1 MQTRA
6 KKLLSF
12 QQNNGDSL
20 PGSKNSQSNRD
31 PYAGFNQVFVM
42 PGGPKTI
49 DTTPTLTKKIMNRV
63 NDKNLNFSEKIG
75 EILKDPYQQG
85 RVVENVMNAYRHKD
99 IPKGGNNNAFMIDS
113 STLYNPR
120 GEKKS
125 ANTLDAALASKRS
138 NKG

>member
-31 PYAGFNQVFVM
+31 PYTGFNQVFIM

-49 DTTPTLTKKIMNRV
+49 ESSTGRSNNTISRV
-63 NDKNLNFSEKIG
+63 NEKNNLNFSEKIG
-75 EILKDPYQQG
+75 EILKDPY
-85 RVVENVMNAYRHKD
+85 
-99 IPKGGNNNAFMIDS
+99 
-113 STLYNPR
+113 
-120 GEKKS
+120 
-125 ANTLDAALASKRS
+125 
-138 NKG
+138 